1 MVDPQP
7 GTDTPDTAP
16 LHTCRNAARSLV
28 LHSPKYKSYNIVLN
42 LGIFQAH
49 LQKLLEKQSQ
59 ELRLVMLLSVSQ
71 VSGHL
76 PEKFPVV
83 VPGCVFCGKN
93 IP

>member
-42 LGIFQAH
+42 LGIFSGSPPEAAGETVAGTQIGHAAVC
-49 LQKLLEKQSQ
+49 QP
-59 ELRLVMLLSVSQ
+59 SVWT
-71 VSGHL
+71 
-76 PEKFPVV
+76 PP
-83 VPGCVFCGKN
+83 
-93 IP
+93 